1 MLIKTPEENYSKI
14 QKLILEGE
22 VSGNIVQSFELD
34 KTFSSYDF
42 LSLLFYNGYIT
53 IKEVE
58 PISNLV
64 KYMVPNLVSYNIIRE
79 MIIEEK

>member
-64 KYMVPNLVSYNIIRE
+64 KYMVPNLVSYNIIRK